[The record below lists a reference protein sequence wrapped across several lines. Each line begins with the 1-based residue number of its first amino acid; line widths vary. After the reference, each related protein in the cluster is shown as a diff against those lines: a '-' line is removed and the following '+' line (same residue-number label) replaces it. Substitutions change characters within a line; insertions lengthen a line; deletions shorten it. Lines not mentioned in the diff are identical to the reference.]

1 MSASGKTIGLILM
14 LVGVVI
20 LVVAAAFVG
29 SGLASHQVQASGAI
43 LGIALFGV
51 LPLLLLGGAG
61 AYLYVQGRAEARE
74 LAQVRQKERLLGM
87 IQAQGKVPLG
97 QAMIDMKM
105 SREDITN
112 AIYELVNQGL
122 FAGYIDWTAQTFYSQ
137 DAARVGSN
145 QCPNCGGVREL
156 VGKGIVKCP
165 YCGAT
170 LFIPPDAPQTV
181 ATPVPP
187 PGYSGAP

>member
-1 MSASGKTIGLILM
+1 MMSASGKTIGLILM

-20 LVVAAAFVG
+20 LVVATAFVG

-51 LPLLLLGGAG
+51 LPLLLLGGTG
-61 AYLYVQGRAEARE
+61 AYLYAQGRAEARE

-97 QAMIDMKM
+97 QAMIEMKM
-105 SREDITN
+105 SRDDITT
-112 AIYELVNQGL
+112 AMYELVNQGL
-122 FAGYIDWTAQTFYSQ
+122 FAGYIDWNAQTFYSQ

-145 QCPNCGGVREL
+145 TCPNCGGVREL

-181 ATPVPP
+181 ATPAPP
-187 PGYSGAP
+187 VRSS

>member
-20 LVVAAAFVG
+20 LIVATAFVG
-29 SGLASHQVQASGAI
+29 SGLASHQVQVSGAI
-43 LGIALFGV
+43 LGMALFGV
-51 LPLLLLGGAG
+51 LPLLLLGGTG
-61 AYLYVQGRAEARE
+61 AYLYVQGRTEAQE
-74 LAQVRQKERLLGM
+74 LAQVRRKERLLGM

-97 QAMIDMKM
+97 QAMIELKM
-105 SREDITN
+105 SRDDITT
-112 AIYELVNQGL
+112 AMYELVNQGL
-122 FAGYIDWTAQTFYSQ
+122 FAGYIDWNAQTFYSQ

-145 QCPNCGGVREL
+145 TCPNCGGVREL

-170 LFIPPDAPQTV
+170 LFIPPNAPQTV
-181 ATPVPP
+181 ATPV
-187 PGYSGAP
+187 